1 MKRVPPKINRRIEK
15 YLVLSVLRTI
25 LSTIMNRKLLPW
37 LLALAAVTLFL
48 NSCASQE
55 GVAPAEGEMDRSHG
69 GY

>member
-1 MKRVPPKINRRIEK
+1 
-15 YLVLSVLRTI
+15 
-25 LSTIMNRKLLPW
+25 MNRKLLPW